1 VATDARSVWVKV
13 WPRRPFSDAPSVTP
27 FPIVDPFNFSVTP
40 PPRAAPRQSGAVLP
54 CCSTRV
60 EVYSHVY
67 AILSWLSTSF
77 RRMSIACRYAPL
89 QATSGDEGTQDHLPH
104 QGRESFSDSISDDRE
119 GFSSDSAPL
128 IGGRP
133 CSPINS
139 VGNSFLEGCQFFTTS
154 LSPPRCLTRQYS
166 KPPTGP
172 NLFYTWCYA
181 IALLATVTA

>member
-1 VATDARSVWVKV
+1 MADSRVPTCAK
-13 WPRRPFSDAPSVTP
+13 PSWCE
-27 FPIVDPFNFSVTP
+27 SLSQH
-40 PPRAAPRQSGAVLP
+40 QSGAVLP

-104 QGRESFSDSISDDRE
+104 QGRESFSDSITDDRE
-119 GFSSDSAPL
+119 DFSSDSAPL

-154 LSPPRCLTRQYS
+154 LSTAMLDSPVLQASYRTRSPLHMVLCNGTTSDSDCL
-166 KPPTGP
+166 G
-172 NLFYTWCYA
+172 
-181 IALLATVTA
+181 

>member
-1 VATDARSVWVKV
+1 LTWLTAGLLPTCAK
-13 WPRRPFSDAPSVTP
+13 PSWCE
-27 FPIVDPFNFSVTP
+27 SLSQH
-40 PPRAAPRQSGAVLP
+40 QSGAVLP

-89 QATSGDEGTQDHLPH
+89 QATSGDEGTQDHLPY
-104 QGRESFSDSISDDRE
+104 QDGESFSDSIADDRE

-133 CSPINS
+133 CSPLNS
-139 VGNSFLEGCQFFTTS
+139 VGNSFLEGCQFFTH
-154 LSPPRCLTRQYS
+154 LSPPRCLTRQCS
-166 KPPTGP
+166 KPPTEP
-172 NLFYTWCYA
+172 DLPYAWCYA
-181 IALLATVTA
+181 MALHAIVTA

>member
-1 VATDARSVWVKV
+1 M
-13 WPRRPFSDAPSVTP
+13 
-27 FPIVDPFNFSVTP
+27 
-40 PPRAAPRQSGAVLP
+40 
-54 CCSTRV
+54 

-104 QGRESFSDSISDDRE
+104 QGRESFSDSIVDDRE
-119 GFSSDSAPL
+119 GFPSDSAPL

-133 CSPINS
+133 CSPLNS

-154 LSPPRCLTRQYS
+154 LSPPRCLTRLQASYRAKSPLHMMLCNGITSDSDCLGRACFGGQMVRHPAAGGACRTEDYS
-166 KPPTGP
+166 YDVP
-172 NLFYTWCYA
+172 
-181 IALLATVTA
+181 